1 MPIRSYTRDDERQR
15 ITVVG
20 DGPLTAADLIGVI
33 NRQIADNAWGY
44 GLLYE
49 ATALPEAMDSLI
61 VHLQEVAKGLGPRGP
76 VAVVSRGPDRLNIAR
91 YLDELGTAGA
101 LALFSNRGSAEHWL
115 DARLRER
122 NAKPI

>member
-1 MPIRSYTRDDERQR
+1 MAIRSYTRDDQRRR

-20 DGPLTAADLIGVI
+20 DGPLTAGDLIGVV
-33 NRQIADNAWGY
+33 NRQIADSAWSY

-61 VHLQEVAKGLGPRGP
+61 VHLQDVAKTLGPRGP

-91 YLDELGTAGA
+91 YLDELGTSGG

-115 DARLRER
+115 ETQLRER
-122 NAKPI
+122 KPQP